1 MDRTSPVRDVMQTDV
16 LTFAPDDSVDD
27 SMRKL
32 VDQGVRAA
40 PVVDGDGTVVGVL
53 SDADLIVQ
61 ETQLHYPTLIAI
73 LGGTIELGHKRFEEE
88 LKKTLASTVRDVM
101 TADPIT
107 CREDDTIE
115 RAATLLHDNDIAVL
129 PVVRGGKLA
138 GVIDRTAVLRAILG
152 SR

>member
-1 MDRTSPVRDVMQTDV
+1 MDRSSPVRDVMQTNA
-16 LTFAPDDSVDD
+16 LTFGPADGVEE

-32 VDQGVRAA
+32 VDLGVRAA
-40 PVVDGDGTVVGVL
+40 PVVDAEGNVVGVL

-61 ETQLHYPTLIAI
+61 ETQLHFPTLIAI
-73 LGGTIELGHKRFEEE
+73 LGGTIELGHKRFEED
-88 LKKTLASTVRDVM
+88 LTKALASTVGEVM
-101 TADPIT
+101 TADPVT

-115 RAATLLHDNDIAVL
+115 HAATLLHDNDVAVL
-129 PVVRGGKLA
+129 PVVRDRELV